1 MFAKRTHLKMLRRT
15 FLLECIYEH
24 IVRCSVLLEGFS
36 RPRLARFR
44 CSSVKKA
51 LEHYKD
57 IPCFKIFKPHE
68 KSVKHKRDFSLAKC
82 SLHGGHLAR
91 K

>member
-36 RPRLARFR
+36 LHAWLDFAVLQ
-44 CSSVKKA
+44 SKKA
-51 LEHYKD
+51 LEYYKD

-68 KSVKHKRDFSLAKC
+68 KSVKHKRYFSRAKC